1 MLRSVLIVASALV
14 LLAVG
19 AMTAAAGNRHANS
32 AGQRAGATKAGA
44 ITTLTSGA
52 MLEVKAQDDEEKA
65 QEAAQQAAQAQ
76 AAAAAAQGQAQA
88 QAQSQAQVAQAS
100 DDEQDVNDEQEND
113 NEGDGSD

>member
-32 AGQRAGATKAGA
+32 AAQLAGATKAGA

-76 AAAAAAQGQAQA
+76 
-88 QAQSQAQVAQAS
+88 SQAQVAQAS

>member
-76 AAAAAAQGQAQA
+76 AAAAAAQA